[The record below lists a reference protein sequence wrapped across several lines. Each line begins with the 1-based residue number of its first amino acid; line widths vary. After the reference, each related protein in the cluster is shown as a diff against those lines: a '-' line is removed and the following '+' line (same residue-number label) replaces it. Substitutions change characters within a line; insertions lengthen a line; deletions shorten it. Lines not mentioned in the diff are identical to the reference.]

1 MPAKSS
7 PLLTLSIVSHGD
19 ADKLPHLL
27 ESIQRYE
34 NSHSLQIILTDNL
47 GHDLPEADAS
57 AWADVSAF
65 AELIILRNKDQKG
78 FAHNH
83 NQAFQHATGKYFCVL
98 NPDLLFEEAIFAP
111 LINRIKNGDAA
122 ILSPI
127 IFDSD
132 GVLQDSFRDFPT
144 PLEIIKR
151 KLPYYKFQPQLSNI
165 TRLIFPDWIAGMF
178 MLMRHKTYQQIGG
191 FDEKFHMYFE
201 DVDFCARARALGLFP
216 VVDASLRIQHNAQRA
231 SRKNLR
237 YLGWHIQ
244 SAFRFF
250 GSSVYK
256 ELEEK

>member
-1 MPAKSS
+1 MLANPS
-7 PLLTLSIVSHGD
+7 PLLSLSIVSHGD

-27 ESIQRYE
+27 ESVQRYE
-34 NSHSLQIILTDNL
+34 NSKSLQIILTDNL

-57 AWADVSAF
+57 AF
-65 AELIILRNKDQKG
+65 AELIILRNEDQKG

-98 NPDLLFEEAIFAP
+98 NPDLLFEEAVFP
-111 LINRIKNGDAA
+111 LLINRIENDDAA

-127 IFDSD
+127 IFDAD

-144 PLEIIKR
+144 PLAILKR
-151 KLPYYKFQPQLSNI
+151 KLPNYKFQPQLPNA
-165 TRLIFPDWIAGMF
+165 TGLISPDWIAGMF
-178 MLMRHKTYQQIGG
+178 MLMRHETYSQIGG
-191 FDEKFHMYFE
+191 LDEKFHMYFE

-216 VVDASLRIQHNAQRA
+216 LVDTNLRIQHNAQRA
-231 SRKNLR
+231 SRSNLR

-250 GSSVYK
+250 GSTIYQK
-256 ELEEK
+256 LEEK